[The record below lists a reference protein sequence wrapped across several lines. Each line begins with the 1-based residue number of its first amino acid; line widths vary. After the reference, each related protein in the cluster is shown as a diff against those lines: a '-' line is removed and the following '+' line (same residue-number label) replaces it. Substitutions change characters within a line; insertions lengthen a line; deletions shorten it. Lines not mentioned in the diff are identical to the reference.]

1 MPAPIRSAA
10 VSAGKPFSWRYTT
23 PLFLGSALNPINS
36 SLIATG
42 LLRNC
47 DEPQQ
52 GSERGLLSD
61 GWARHAPR
69 VVGDAANGEVRDVRP
84 WNGDSA

>member
-1 MPAPIRSAA
+1 MEID
-10 VSAGKPFSWRYTT
+10 AGRQARLMEFIPSY
-23 PLFLGSALNPINS
+23 GSALNPINS